1 MHKQLRRRAVF
12 ATLLLTVLASLAQGE
27 PSRAPSNPATGF
39 SSKANITSAAS
50 TDLSG
55 VVPLKQH
62 GNGNG
67 GQDYGYHNVGVVFGA
82 KVYSGN
88 FAVAMELYYYI
99 PSQPDY
105 LYREGDYRGST
116 GRIGNNTG
124 SDGGEYY
131 CPEGYA
137 AVGLQGSSGLA
148 IDRVG
153 LVCGKIG
160 DFSRLVSMPIFGGNG
175 GNAFYDNCVGVQ
187 SSGFMTGVRVRSSS
201 WMDSIQALCQ
211 AGGPISMA
219 APAPA
224 LPAPAVP
231 KSAAKLA
238 DERAADVVV
247 GTSRSE
253 VLQKLGEPF
262 SKISGDSER
271 FTYQLESG
279 GTIRLVIE
287 DGRVTQIQ
295 NGHH

>member
-137 AVGLQGSSGLA
+137 AVGYTRVVRSR
-148 IDRVG
+148 DR
-153 LVCGKIG
+153 
-160 DFSRLVSMPIFGGNG
+160 SFG
-175 GNAFYDNCVGVQ
+175 VGVRKNRRLFEARIDADFRRQ
-187 SSGFMTGVRVRSSS
+187 RRRRFLRQLRGRPVFRFHDRRSSAIELV
-201 WMDSIQALCQ
+201 D
-211 AGGPISMA
+211 GFDPG
-219 APAPA
+219 
-224 LPAPAVP
+224 AVP
-231 KSAAKLA
+231 
-238 DERAADVVV
+238 
-247 GTSRSE
+247 
-253 VLQKLGEPF
+253 
-262 SKISGDSER
+262 
-271 FTYQLESG
+271 
-279 GTIRLVIE
+279 
-287 DGRVTQIQ
+287 GRRPDQCC
-295 NGHH
+295 GP